1 MATFEVTIE
10 TITVHPHPNA
20 DRLELAQVG
29 LYKIVVAKDQWKT
42 GDKVLYIPEYA
53 VLPETLI
60 VELGLEGKL
69 AGPNK
74 DRVKPVRLRGEL
86 SQGLVAPL
94 SLVPSNVLEERGEKA
109 DYADVLGVKKWQPT
123 IPANMGGDVEGA
135 YDLISWIDVENIK
148 KFPDLFTEGE
158 EVIVDEKIHG
168 TATLLTFVNPLE
180 ETPTILVSSKGLGEK
195 KLVLKEAEANLY
207 WKVMKNYKLQAFAKT
222 VAEALI
228 RVGKA
233 DGINKVGIFGETFGK
248 VQDLTYGFTG
258 ENYGFRLFDIFVD
271 YTAGGATESRWLN
284 PVEVQELAV
293 EGGVL
298 TVPRLYQGPFSIA
311 KIEELANGQEQVSGK
326 ELHIREGVV
335 VRPVDRGIGYDSG
348 KERIGKFVSEAYLTR
363 GGNATEY
370 N

>member
-29 LYKIVVAKDQWKT
+29 LYKIVVAKGQWKT

-53 VLPETLI
+53 VLPEYLI
-60 VELGLEGKL
+60 AELGLEGKL
-69 AGPNK
+69 AGSNK

-94 SLVPSNVLEERGEKA
+94 SLVPSNVLEERGASA
-109 DYADVLGVKKWQPT
+109 DYADVLGVSKWQPV
-123 IPANMGGDVEGA
+123 IPANMGGDVEGS

-148 KFPDLFTEGE
+148 KFPDLFEEGE

-168 TATLLTFVNPLE
+168 TATLLTFVRPAE
-180 ETPTILVSSKGLGEK
+180 ETVEILVSSKGLGEK
-195 KLVLKEAEANLY
+195 KLVLKESDANLY
-207 WKVMKNYKLQAFAKT
+207 WRVLKDYNLQDFAAK
-222 VAEALI
+222 VAEILT
-228 RVGKA
+228 VEGKA
-233 DGINKVGIFGETFGK
+233 DSVNRVAVFGETFGK

-258 ENYGFRLFDIFVD
+258 EKYGFRLFDIFVD
-271 YTAGGATESRWLN
+271 YTIGGVTESRWLN
-284 PVEVQELAV
+284 PTEVADLAT
-293 EGGVL
+293 EGGIL

-311 KIEELANGQEQVSGK
+311 KIEELANGMEQVSGK

-335 VRPVDRGIGYDSG
+335 VRPVNRGVGYDAG